1 MFVLPCSKVV
11 AVLFYSVLLYYNT
24 AKVWHFFY
32 STKYFSKK
40 MQKNCEKN
48 THYLIIYGRL

>member
-11 AVLFYSVLLYYNT
+11 VVLFYSVLLYYDT

-40 MQKNCEKN
+40 MQKNCEKT